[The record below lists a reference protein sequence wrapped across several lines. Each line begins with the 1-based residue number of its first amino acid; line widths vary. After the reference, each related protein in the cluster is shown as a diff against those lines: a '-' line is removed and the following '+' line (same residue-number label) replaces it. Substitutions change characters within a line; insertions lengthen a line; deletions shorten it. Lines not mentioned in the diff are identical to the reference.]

1 MPKTGI
7 TPTEAYHLF
16 QQQAARLLPEAGYT
30 HMVPEIN
37 QLEELELLKPTLRYD
52 RFIFVL
58 DLHNMRLKHVYGLEK
73 LLGYR
78 DKEFTLLKFLQ
89 IIHPAHFLTHN
100 LSATAMIEGLMRGE
114 WPVEF
119 IKHRYITDICLVH
132 ANKTPYIFKRLGCPF
147 QYDEKHRLLE
157 YLNEFTLIDTYKEG
171 TPYNIRAL
179 HQDGSKKWE
188 DDVKARINKAFSN
201 QHLFSYREIQVLRK
215 FAYEGDASALSISNQ
230 LGIEKSTVE
239 KFNKRCLQKASELFH
254 VKFNTTKE
262 LAAFLRSQQ
271 LL

>member
-58 DLHNMRLKHVYGLEK
+58 DLHNMRIKHVYGLEK

-119 IKHRYITDICLVH
+119 IKHRYIHPAIQMR
-132 ANKTPYIFKRLGCPF
+132 FR
-147 QYDEKHRLLE
+147 R
-157 YLNEFTLIDTYKEG
+157 
-171 TPYNIRAL
+171 
-179 HQDGSKKWE
+179 
-188 DDVKARINKAFSN
+188 N
-201 QHLFSYREIQVLRK
+201 QS
-215 FAYEGDASALSISNQ
+215 
-230 LGIEKSTVE
+230 
-239 KFNKRCLQKASELFH
+239 
-254 VKFNTTKE
+254 
-262 LAAFLRSQQ
+262 
-271 LL
+271 